1 MNTKIVNIYP
11 KYPITTVNPPIRT
24 AVKKVTKSIDE
35 IRKCIIARA
44 VVEEILNNG
53 NTIPLDFSNYDKDN
67 NEVIIKSEPVI
78 ETPITVEEVVE
89 NTIAVETEQDAVES
103 EAKNIEE
110 LTPEQKEV
118 YDKAYN
124 EALEGKDLDHMARK
138 ERRSVIRAAK
148 LAGNKAVSEM
158 PVTEPEVQETEP
170 EVVSIVDEEATVET
184 DNIENL
190 E

>member
-11 KYPITTVNPPIRT
+11 KYPIITVNPPIRT

-53 NTIPLDFSNYDKDN
+53 NIISLDFSNYDKDN
-67 NEVIIKSEPVI
+67 NEAIIESETVI
-78 ETPITVEEVVE
+78 ESPIAVEEAIEDVPV
-89 NTIAVETEQDAVES
+89 AETEQDTVEL
-103 EAKNIEE
+103 EVKNIEE

-124 EALEGKDLDHMARK
+124 ETLEGKDLDHMARK

-158 PVTEPEVQETEP
+158 PVAEPEVQVTEP
-170 EVVSIVDEEATVET
+170 ETISIVDEEATVET

>member
-67 NEVIIKSEPVI
+67 NEMIIKSEPVI
-78 ETPITVEEVVE
+78 ETPIAVEEVVE
-89 NTIAVETEQDAVES
+89 NASTVETEQDTVES

-110 LTPEQKEV
+110 LTPEIGR
-118 YDKAYN
+118 ASC
-124 EALEGKDLDHMARK
+124 R
-138 ERRSVIRAAK
+138 ERV
-148 LAGNKAVSEM
+148 
-158 PVTEPEVQETEP
+158 
-170 EVVSIVDEEATVET
+170 
-184 DNIENL
+184 
-190 E
+190 